1 MTRFTPL
8 LLLGSISL
16 GLTGCASHKDRVLPD
31 DGPTIASIYQQH
43 LQTLGS
49 DDPTLAQNP
58 AISPR
63 PIDDTPLPPGMLR
76 DAQTELDTRFPRL
89 PNPSLVL
96 YVYPHLS
103 GEGAPVPGY
112 ATTFP
117 LYERVHYA
125 LPGEVSMPRQRP
137 TGTQRA
143 TDGE

>member
-16 GLTGCASHKDRVLPD
+16 GLTGCASHKDRIQPD

-49 DDPTLAQNP
+49 DDSMLARDT

-63 PIDDTPLPPGMLR
+63 PIENAQLPPGMLR
-76 DAQTELDTRFPRL
+76 DAQTGLDTRFPRL
-89 PNPSLVL
+89 PNPGQIL

-125 LPGEVSMPRQRP
+125 LPGEVPMPRQRS
-137 TGTQRA
+137 TGTQGA
-143 TDGE
+143 TDGD